1 METWTRAA
9 HEAQGLGLPTW
20 APAPGADAVT
30 RPPALEG
37 SVVPDAPGV
46 AVGDPLGRAVQLP
59 VLGRGF
65 SIGCWVT
72 LAITGT
78 ITVMSESSAQSG
90 KRQNRLF
97 SAYSPD
103 PELREQGG
111 AWVPVRLPPAQ
122 RCMDEPVA
130 DAAGSG
136 SAPSTSIPQQSCPCP
151 TPSGAG
157 NHTTLCSSV

>member
-1 METWTRAA
+1 MGPSPR
-9 HEAQGLGLPTW
+9 GRCR
-20 APAPGADAVT
+20 D
-30 RPPALEG
+30 PPACSG
-37 SVVPDAPGV
+37 GV
-46 AVGDPLGRAVQLP
+46 SGARRPRGAVGDPLGRAVQLP
-59 VLGRGF
+59 VLGQGF
-65 SIGCWVT
+65 STGCWVT

-78 ITVMSESSAQSG
+78 IAVMSESSAQSG
-90 KRQNRLF
+90 KRQNSLF

-103 PELREQGG
+103 LELRQQGG

-122 RCMDEPVA
+122 WRMDEPVA

-151 TPSGAG
+151 TPSAAG